1 MLFCWARSTAPSPA
15 LLRTRH
21 SLADAD
27 VVLDA
32 DPGSAGIADGGQGG
46 RLGAGG
52 VDYRDSRRVRDDGR
66 GRRSQQVKMAMH
78 SLICENRPSAAQQLA
93 VG

>member
-1 MLFCWARSTAPSPA
+1 MLSCWARSTAPSPA